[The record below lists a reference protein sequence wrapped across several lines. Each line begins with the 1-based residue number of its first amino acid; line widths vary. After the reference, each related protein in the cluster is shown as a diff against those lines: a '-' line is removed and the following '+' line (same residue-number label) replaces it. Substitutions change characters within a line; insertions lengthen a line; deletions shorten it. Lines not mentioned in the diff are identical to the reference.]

1 MNAGELTAGE
11 LNALAVAEAAR
22 IVAGL
27 TPARKA
33 MVLTLPADGSWGAA
47 PSRSV
52 AKRAWW
58 NMSPG
63 IIRHKHC
70 PEDASEWALNHLGRA
85 VQAILRKGASD
96 AA

>member
-1 MNAGELTAGE
+1 MNTVMNAGELDAPP
-11 LNALAVAEAAR
+11 VAEAAR
-22 IVAGL
+22 IAAGL

-33 MVLTLPADGSWGAA
+33 MVIALPADGSWGAV

-58 NMSPG
+58 NMWPG
-63 IIRHKHC
+63 IIEHKHC

-85 VQAILRKGASD
+85 VQAILRRGGPNAE
-96 AA
+96 